1 MESAVQHFDELVG
14 HASVVAGQMA
24 YLQIP
29 ADALRSCMDKLGGS
43 LATLPYADSA
53 SGMWHRWRAGHDLLV
68 DIPTSFAD
76 PSKSG
81 WHHLGHVLVTDF
93 PTISGIPIPGMSA
106 AGLGD
111 WLVNACGIKAGWLC
125 LNVVDAG
132 VGICAMSE
140 SYFDLFAALSGE
152 MSLNAWT
159 FLDTFG
165 EGAAEVWLGMQTM
178 NPLLLAGG
186 GLDLSAGCAMVVNEL
201 VKLESWKE
209 NMLEV
214 LGGSLTGALVGI
226 GISAWL
232 YRKRPPEEL
241 ARHMSC
247 NGFRMAL
254 MGGLGAISPWLSLGA
269 AVAFICY
276 KIGAGMGKAEQDRV
290 TPEMVQVALSTFRKN
305 PEFAKLWDEEQERLE
320 RMLSE
325 GAVLPLEEF
334 PLEPPLSL
342 EELPLGSP
350 LPLKNFSLEPPLPLE
365 DFPLGP
371 PLPKAR
377 LSKDAGLLGGI

>member
-1 MESAVQHFDELVG
+1 MESAVQHFGELVG
-14 HASVVAGQMA
+14 HASVAAGQMA

-111 WLVNACGIKAGWLC
+111 WLVNTCGIKAGWLC

-132 VGICAMSE
+132 VGICAVSE
-140 SYFDLFAALSGE
+140 SCSDLLAALSGE

-186 GLDLSAGCAMVVNEL
+186 VLDLSAGCAMVGNEL
-201 VKLESWKE
+201 VKLVSWKA

-241 ARHMSC
+241 ARHMFC

-254 MGGLGAISPWLSLGA
+254 IGGLGAISPWLSLGA
-269 AVAFICY
+269 AVGFICY

-290 TPEMVQVALSTFRKN
+290 TPEMVRVALSTFRKN

-325 GAVLPLEEF
+325 GAVLPLEDF

-342 EELPLGSP
+342 EDFP
-350 LPLKNFSLEPPLPLE
+350 LEPPLPLE

-371 PLPKAR
+371 PLPEAR
-377 LSKDAGLLGGI
+377 LPKDAGLLGGT